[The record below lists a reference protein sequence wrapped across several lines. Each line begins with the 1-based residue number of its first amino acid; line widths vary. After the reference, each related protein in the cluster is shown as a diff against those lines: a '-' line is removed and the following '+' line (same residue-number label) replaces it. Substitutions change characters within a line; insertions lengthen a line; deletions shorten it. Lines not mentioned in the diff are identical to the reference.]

1 MEGRERRRRRPGKGL
16 TPVAHRRHPSL
27 DAFTRV
33 VIGLQYREVV
43 AASVAAAAA
52 RLEGGERGDGGRVV
66 VAVHGGARGQAV
78 HVIAHH
84 VTLGADANEFV
95 EGGGHLRRRR
105 RASEDVRSEL
115 R

>member
-1 MEGRERRRRRPGKGL
+1 M
-16 TPVAHRRHPSL
+16 V
-27 DAFTRV
+27 
-33 VIGLQYREVV
+33 GLQYREVV
-43 AASVAAAAA
+43 AARVAAAAA
-52 RLEGGERGDGGRVV
+52 RLERGERGDGGRVV